1 MAFAFKRSASNT
13 LIFENLVFGN
23 LVFKN
28 LVSKKLAFKK
38 NSSSQGIVS
47 IKK

>member
-1 MAFAFKRSASNT
+1 MAFAFKRSASST